1 MCRILVTGRG
11 GQLATGLEA
20 ALPAQGFEA
29 LLVGQP
35 EFEFDKPETVLNA
48 INSRSGG
55 KGNSTLPNPPAKGRE
70 ALGTLNLA

>member
-1 MCRILVTGRG
+1 MRRILVTGRG

-35 EFEFDKPETVLNA
+35 EFEFDKPETVIAAL
-48 INSRSGG
+48 SRAETRCGGELRGLDGSGCG
-55 KGNSTLPNPPAKGRE
+55 GR
-70 ALGTLNLA
+70 

>member
-1 MCRILVTGRG
+1 MRRILVTGRG

-35 EFEFDKPETVLNA
+35 EFEFDKPETVIAAFAALKPDAVVNC
-48 INSRSGG
+48 
-55 KGNSTLPNPPAKGRE
+55 PPRPV
-70 ALGTLNLA
+70 TRMRRITRNLSE